1 MRCAVFSFYP
11 MEYVIRKQTSE
22 NRYQKSDTRKQVSE
36 SRYQRTDIREQETE
50 IRHQKTGIRNQ
61 KSEHREQITETREQ
75 KSEDRRQKTDVRNQ
89 KTGNRKRKSEIR
101 NQISRLWAVICL
113 RVSDPRLP
121 AVFLFPRAEVFR
133 NMIGNDPLCV
143 FCPCIER

>member
-1 MRCAVFSFYP
+1 MRCAVFYFYP

-22 NRYQKSDTRKQVSE
+22 NRHQKTE
-36 SRYQRTDIREQETE
+36 SRYQRTDAR
-50 IRHQKTGIRNQ
+50 RQKTGNRNQTPENRNQ
-61 KSEHREQITETREQ
+61 KSEIRTPRTDNRNREQ
-75 KSEDRRQKTDVRNQ
+75 KSEDR
-89 KTGNRKRKSEIR
+89 KRISEIR

-121 AVFLFPRAEVFR
+121 AVFLFPQTEAFR
-133 NMIGNDPLCV
+133 NMLGNDPLCV

>member
-1 MRCAVFSFYP
+1 MRCAVFYFYP

-22 NRYQKSDTRKQVSE
+22 NRHQKTE
-36 SRYQRTDIREQETE
+36 SRYQRTDAR
-50 IRHQKTGIRNQ
+50 RQKTGNRNQTPENRNQ
-61 KSEHREQITETREQ
+61 KSEIRTQRTDNRNREQ
-75 KSEDRRQKTDVRNQ
+75 KSEDR
-89 KTGNRKRKSEIR
+89 KRISEIR

-121 AVFLFPRAEVFR
+121 AVFLFPQTEVFR
-133 NMIGNDPLCV
+133 NMLGNDPLCV

>member
-11 MEYVIRKQTSE
+11 MEYVIRKQKTDVRKQETDVREQKTGIRKQISE
-22 NRYQKSDTRKQVSE
+22 NRHQKTE
-36 SRYQRTDIREQETE
+36 SRYQRTDA
-50 IRHQKTGIRNQ
+50 
-61 KSEHREQITETREQ
+61 
-75 KSEDRRQKTDVRNQ
+75 RRQKTEIRKQ
-89 KTGNRKRKSEIR
+89 KTEDRCQKSENGKPKTENG

-121 AVFLFPRAEVFR
+121 AVFLFPQTEAFR
-133 NMIGNDPLCV
+133 NMLGNDPLCV

>member
-22 NRYQKSDTRKQVSE
+22 NRHQKTE
-36 SRYQRTDIREQETE
+36 SRYQRTDAR
-50 IRHQKTGIRNQ
+50 RQKTGNRNQTPENRNQ
-61 KSEHREQITETREQ
+61 KSEIRTQR
-75 KSEDRRQKTDVRNQ
+75 TDNRNQ
-89 KTGNRKRKSEIR
+89 KIEDRKRMSEIR
-101 NQISRLWAVICL
+101 KRETENGNQISRLWAVICL

-121 AVFLFPRAEVFR
+121 AVFLFPRAEAFR
-133 NMIGNDPLCV
+133 NMLGNDPLCV

>member
-1 MRCAVFSFYP
+1 

-22 NRYQKSDTRKQVSE
+22 NRYQKTENRKQVSE
-36 SRYQRTDIREQETE
+36 SRYQRTDIRRQKADIREQTPED
-50 IRHQKTGIRNQ
+50 RKQ
-61 KSEHREQITETREQ
+61 KSENGKPKTE
-75 KSEDRRQKTDVRNQ
+75 N
-89 KTGNRKRKSEIR
+89 G

-121 AVFLFPRAEVFR
+121 AVFLFPQTEAFR
-133 NMIGNDPLCV
+133 NMLGNDPLCV

>member
-1 MRCAVFSFYP
+1 MRCAVFYFYP

-22 NRYQKSDTRKQVSE
+22 DRK
-36 SRYQRTDIREQETE
+36 QETE

-75 KSEDRRQKTDVRNQ
+75 KPENRNQ
-89 KTGNRKRKSEIR
+89 KIEDRKRMSEIKKRETENR

-121 AVFLFPRAEVFR
+121 AVFLFPQTGAFR
-133 NMIGNDPLCV
+133 NMLENDPLCV

>member
-22 NRYQKSDTRKQVSE
+22 NRYQKSENRKQVSE
-36 SRYQRTDIREQETE
+36 SRYQRTDARRQKTE
-50 IRHQKTGIRNQ
+50 IRKQKT
-61 KSEHREQITETREQ
+61 
-75 KSEDRRQKTDVRNQ
+75 EDRRQKTDVRNQ
-89 KTGNRKRKSEIR
+89 KTGKRKQKTEIR

-113 RVSDPRLP
+113 RVSDPPRLP
-121 AVFLFPRAEVFR
+121 AVFLFPQTEAFR
-133 NMIGNDPLCV
+133 NMLGNDPLCV

>member
-1 MRCAVFSFYP
+1 MRCAVFYFYP

-22 NRYQKSDTRKQVSE
+22 NRYQKTENRKQVSE
-36 SRYQRTDIREQETE
+36 SRYQRTDIRRQKADIREQTPED
-50 IRHQKTGIRNQ
+50 RKQ
-61 KSEHREQITETREQ
+61 KSENGKPKTE
-75 KSEDRRQKTDVRNQ
+75 N
-89 KTGNRKRKSEIR
+89 G

-121 AVFLFPRAEVFR
+121 AVFLFPQTEAFR
-133 NMIGNDPLCV
+133 NMLGNDPLCV

>member
-1 MRCAVFSFYP
+1 MCCFFYS

-22 NRYQKSDTRKQVSE
+22 NRYQKSENRKQVSE
-36 SRYQRTDIREQETE
+36 SRYQRTDIR
-50 IRHQKTGIRNQ
+50 RQKTGNRNQ
-61 KSEHREQITETREQ
+61 TPENRKQ
-75 KSEDRRQKTDVRNQ
+75 KTEDRRQKTEDRCQKSENGKQ
-89 KTGNRKRKSEIR
+89 KTEIR

-121 AVFLFPRAEVFR
+121 AVFLFPQTEAFR
-133 NMIGNDPLCV
+133 NMLGNDPLCV

>member
-22 NRYQKSDTRKQVSE
+22 NRHQKTE
-36 SRYQRTDIREQETE
+36 SRYQRTDAR
-50 IRHQKTGIRNQ
+50 RQKTGNRNQTPENRNQ
-61 KSEHREQITETREQ
+61 KSEIRTQRTDNRNREQ
-75 KSEDRRQKTDVRNQ
+75 KSEDR
-89 KTGNRKRKSEIR
+89 KRISEIR

-121 AVFLFPRAEVFR
+121 AVFLFPQTGAFR
-133 NMIGNDPLCV
+133 NMLGNDPLCV

>member
-11 MEYVIRKQTSE
+11 MEYVIRKQ
-22 NRYQKSDTRKQVSE
+22 K
-36 SRYQRTDIREQETE
+36 TDIRRQKTEDRKQETE
-50 IRHQKTGIRNQ
+50 IRHQKTENRKQKTEDRCQ
-61 KSEHREQITETREQ
+61 KSENGKPKTE
-75 KSEDRRQKTDVRNQ
+75 N
-89 KTGNRKRKSEIR
+89 G

-121 AVFLFPRAEVFR
+121 AVFLFPQTEAFR
-133 NMIGNDPLCV
+133 NMLGNDPLCV

>member
-22 NRYQKSDTRKQVSE
+22 NRNQKTEDRYQKA
-36 SRYQRTDIREQETE
+36 DIREQTPEDRKQETD
-50 IRHQKTGIRNQ
+50 IRNQ
-61 KSEHREQITETREQ
+61 
-75 KSEDRRQKTDVRNQ
+75 
-89 KTGNRKRKSEIR
+89 KSEIR

>member
-22 NRYQKSDTRKQVSE
+22 DRNQRTEIRGQKSENGNQILEDRYQKADIRKQMSE
-36 SRYQRTDIREQETE
+36 ISRQKTE
-50 IRHQKTGIRNQ
+50 I
-61 KSEHREQITETREQ
+61 
-75 KSEDRRQKTDVRNQ
+75 RRQKTED
-89 KTGNRKRKSEIR
+89 RKRMSEIRKQETDIR

-121 AVFLFPRAEVFR
+121 AVFLFPQTEAFR
-133 NMIGNDPLCV
+133 NMLGNDPLCV

>member
-1 MRCAVFSFYP
+1 

-22 NRYQKSDTRKQVSE
+22 NRYQKSENRKQVSE
-36 SRYQRTDIREQETE
+36 SRYQRTDIRRQKADIREQTPED
-50 IRHQKTGIRNQ
+50 RKQ
-61 KSEHREQITETREQ
+61 KSENGKPKTE
-75 KSEDRRQKTDVRNQ
+75 N
-89 KTGNRKRKSEIR
+89 G

-121 AVFLFPRAEVFR
+121 AVFLFPQTEAFR
-133 NMIGNDPLCV
+133 NMLGNDPLCV